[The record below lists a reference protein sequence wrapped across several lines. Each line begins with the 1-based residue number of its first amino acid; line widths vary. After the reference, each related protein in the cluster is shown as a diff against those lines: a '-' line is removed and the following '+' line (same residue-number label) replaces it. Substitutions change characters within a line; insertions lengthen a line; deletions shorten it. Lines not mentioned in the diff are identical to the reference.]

1 MSEYTFLLLLHTAS
15 GVALVALL
23 TLVLVNRRE
32 SVAPWLGGVFGVLLL
47 WTVAYA
53 LELAAAGLSDKL
65 FWANV
70 QFIAATIL
78 PVLWLLTMRIAAG
91 APPLPRWLIG
101 GIWLAAFA
109 IIACVYVN
117 PGRLFRGQPS
127 LDTTGPIPFVAA
139 DYGVAYYF
147 GWAPFAWGLLLASLF
162 VLIRGVRHDNVL
174 VRGRSRL
181 LLVATLLPM
190 VAGVLYAAGL
200 LPWRNFNPAVASLSV
215 AAVFCAVALLR
226 YRLLELTPLAR
237 DTIIEQLMDGII
249 VSDAAGLLVDFNPA
263 AHAILP
269 EITSA
274 ALGSPLDTLLA
285 GREGFSTARA
295 AARLA
300 TEQHTRHLASQD
312 RRVGDDED
320 TLTLEVADPAFPASC
335 EVRHFSV
342 RVASVLRRNGRCV
355 GEALVLHDVTS
366 RVELFRSVRRLAT
379 TDDLTGLL
387 ARRQL
392 LQLGDEEVAR
402 CQREAR
408 PLAVLVIDLDHFKL
422 VNDLH
427 GHAAGDQVLRAV
439 AAACSEQLRA
449 FDRLG
454 RYGGD
459 EMCAFMPGLDADQA
473 LVVAER
479 LRAVVSGLSVWC
491 DDKLLRVTVSVGVA
505 VAGVRAPSTVSGLI
519 EAADGALYK
528 AKRDGRNRVALAP
541 LQTAKPLIAV
551 PPLASPAALSERP
564 ATSTRSVTTHS

>member
-1 MSEYTFLLLLHTAS
+1 MSDYTFLVVLHAAS

-23 TLVLVNRRE
+23 ILVLINRRE
-32 SVAPWLGGVFGVLLL
+32 SVAPWLGGVFAVLLL
-47 WTVAYA
+47 WTIAYI
-53 LELAAAGLSDKL
+53 LELAAGGLSDKL
-65 FWANV
+65 VWADV

-91 APPLPRWLIG
+91 APALPRRLIA
-101 GIWLAAFA
+101 GIWVTALA
-109 IIACVYVN
+109 IIALVYAN
-117 PGRLFRGQPS
+117 PGRLFRDHPS

-139 DYGVAYYF
+139 DYGALYYF
-147 GWAPFAWGLLLASLF
+147 AWAPFAWGLLLASLF
-162 VLIRGVRHDNVL
+162 VLIRGARRGNVL
-174 VRGRSRL
+174 VRARSRM

-190 VAGVLYAAGL
+190 VAGVLYMAGL

-215 AAVFCAVALLR
+215 AAAFCAVALLR
-226 YRLLELTPLAR
+226 YRMLELTPLAR

-249 VSDAAGLLVDFNPA
+249 VSDAGGLLVDFNPA
-263 AHAILP
+263 ARAIFP
-269 EITSA
+269 EITPA

-285 GREGFSTARA
+285 GRQEFSAARA
-295 AARLA
+295 SARLA
-300 TEQHTRHLASQD
+300 TEQDARRLASGD
-312 RRVGDDED
+312 RRMGDDED
-320 TLTLEVADPAFPASC
+320 TMTLEVVDPAFPEGC
-335 EVRHFSV
+335 DVRHFSM
-342 RVASVLRRNGRCV
+342 RVASVVRRNGRRV

-366 RVELFRSVRRLAT
+366 RVELYRSVRRLAT
-379 TDDLTGLL
+379 TDELTGLL
-387 ARRQL
+387 ARRRL

-402 CQREAR
+402 CRREAR
-408 PLAVLVIDLDHFKL
+408 PLGVLVIDLDHFKL

-439 AAACSEQLRA
+439 ATACAEQLRV

-473 LVVAER
+473 LPVAER

-505 VAGVRAPSTVSGLI
+505 AVGARASSTVSGLI
-519 EAADGALYK
+519 EAADGALYE

-541 LQTAKPLIAV
+541 PQAAKPLIV
-551 PPLASPAALSERP
+551 VSTPASPAALLDHP
-564 ATSTRSVTTHS
+564 ATSARA

>member
-1 MSEYTFLLLLHTAS
+1 LSDYTFLVVLHAAS

-23 TLVLVNRRE
+23 ILVLINRRE
-32 SVAPWLGGVFGVLLL
+32 SVAPWLGGVFAVLLL
-47 WTVAYA
+47 WTIAYI
-53 LELAAAGLSDKL
+53 LELAAGGLSDKL
-65 FWANV
+65 VWADV

-91 APPLPRWLIG
+91 APALPRRLIA
-101 GIWLAAFA
+101 GIWVTALA
-109 IIACVYVN
+109 IIALVYAN
-117 PGRLFRGQPS
+117 PGRLFRDHPS

-139 DYGVAYYF
+139 DYGALYYF
-147 GWAPFAWGLLLASLF
+147 AWAPFAWGLLLASLF
-162 VLIRGVRHDNVL
+162 VLIRGARRGNVL
-174 VRGRSRL
+174 VRARSRM

-190 VAGVLYAAGL
+190 VAGVLYMAGL

-215 AAVFCAVALLR
+215 AAAFCAVALLR
-226 YRLLELTPLAR
+226 YRMLELTPLAR

-249 VSDAAGLLVDFNPA
+249 VSDAGGLLVDFNPA
-263 AHAILP
+263 ARAIFP
-269 EITSA
+269 EITPA

-285 GREGFSTARA
+285 GRQEFSAARA
-295 AARLA
+295 SARLA
-300 TEQHTRHLASQD
+300 TEQDARRLASGD
-312 RRVGDDED
+312 RRMGDDED
-320 TLTLEVADPAFPASC
+320 TVTLEVVDPAFPEGC
-335 EVRHFSV
+335 DVRHFSM
-342 RVASVLRRNGRCV
+342 RVASVVRRNGRCV

-366 RVELFRSVRRLAT
+366 RVELYRSVRRLAT
-379 TDDLTGLL
+379 TDELTGLL
-387 ARRQL
+387 ARRRL

-402 CQREAR
+402 CRREAR
-408 PLAVLVIDLDHFKL
+408 PLGVLVIDLDHFKL

-439 AAACSEQLRA
+439 ATACAEQLRV

-473 LVVAER
+473 LAVAER

-505 VAGVRAPSTVSGLI
+505 AVGARASSTVCGLI
-519 EAADGALYK
+519 EAADGALYE

-541 LQTAKPLIAV
+541 PQAAKPLIV
-551 PPLASPAALSERP
+551 VSTPASPAALLGHP
-564 ATSTRSVTTHS
+564 ATSARA

>member
-1 MSEYTFLLLLHTAS
+1 MLLLLHTAS
-15 GVALVALL
+15 GLALVALL
-23 TLVLVNRRE
+23 ILVLINWRE
-32 SVAPWLGGVFGVLLL
+32 SVAPWLGGVFAVLLL
-47 WTVAYA
+47 WTVAYVM
-53 LELAAAGLSDKL
+53 ELAAVGLSDKL
-65 FWANV
+65 AWANV
-70 QFIAATIL
+70 QFVAATIL

-91 APPLPRWLIG
+91 ASALPRRLIT
-101 GIWLAAFA
+101 GIWLTALV
-109 IIACVYVN
+109 IIACVWVN
-117 PGRLFRGQPS
+117 PGQLFRGHPS
-127 LDTTGPIPFVAA
+127 LDVTGSIPFVAA
-139 DYGVAYYF
+139 DYGALYYF
-147 GWAPFAWGLLLASLF
+147 CWAPFAWGLLLASLF
-162 VLIRGVRHDNVL
+162 VLIRGIRHGNML
-174 VRGRSRL
+174 VRARSRL

-190 VAGVLYAAGL
+190 IAGVLYSAGL

-215 AAVFCAVALLR
+215 AAVFCAVALVR

-269 EITSA
+269 EIA
-274 ALGSPLDTLLA
+274 ADSLGSPLDALLA
-285 GREGFSTARA
+285 GREGFA
-295 AARLA
+295 AARA
-300 TEQHTRHLASQD
+300 SARVAAEQDARHPAAGD
-312 RRVGDDED
+312 RRAGDDED
-320 TLTLEVADPAFPASC
+320 TLTLEVVDPALPGGC

-342 RVASVLRRNGRCV
+342 RVASVLRRSGRRV

-366 RVELFRSVRRLAT
+366 RVELYRSVRRLAT
-379 TDDLTGLL
+379 TDELTGLL

-408 PLAVLVIDLDHFKL
+408 PVAVLVIDLDHFKL

-439 AAACSEQLRA
+439 AAACAEQLRA

-473 LVVAER
+473 LAVAER

-505 VAGVRAPSTVSGLI
+505 VAEARASSTVSGLI
-519 EAADGALYK
+519 EAADGALYE
-528 AKRDGRNRVALAP
+528 AKRDGRDRVALARP
-541 LQTAKPLIAV
+541 QAAKPLIVV
-551 PPLASPAALSERP
+551 PPLASPSVLQDYP
-564 ATSTRSVTTHS
+564 AMSGRGATESRR

>member
-1 MSEYTFLLLLHTAS
+1 MRSNWPPPGSLTSSS
-15 GVALVALL
+15 GP
-23 TLVLVNRRE
+23 TCNSSRR
-32 SVAPWLGGVFGVLLL
+32 P
-47 WTVAYA
+47 
-53 LELAAAGLSDKL
+53 
-65 FWANV
+65 
-70 QFIAATIL
+70 IL

-117 PGRLFRGQPS
+117 PGRLFRGHPS

-139 DYGVAYYF
+139 DYGVVYYF

-215 AAVFCAVALLR
+215 AAVFCAVALVR

-285 GREGFSTARA
+285 GREGFPTARA

-300 TEQHTRHLASQD
+300 TEQNARHLACED
-312 RRVGDDED
+312 RRMGDDED
-320 TLTLEVADPAFPASC
+320 TLTLEVADPALPGCC

-505 VAGVRAPSTVSGLI
+505 VAGVRASSTVSGLI

-528 AKRDGRNRVALAP
+528 AKRDGSNRVALAP
-541 LQTAKPLIAV
+541 LQAAKPLIAV

-564 ATSTRSVTTHS
+564 ATSTRSVTTRS

>member
-1 MSEYTFLLLLHTAS
+1 MSDYTYLVVLHAAS

-53 LELAAAGLSDKL
+53 LELATAGLSDKL

-78 PVLWLLTMRIAAG
+78 PVLWLLTMRIAVG

-101 GIWLAAFA
+101 GIWLAAFI

-117 PGRLFRGQPS
+117 PGQLFRGHPS

-139 DYGVAYYF
+139 DYGALYYF
-147 GWAPFAWGLLLASLF
+147 AWAPFAWGLLLASLF
-162 VLIRGVRHDNVL
+162 VLIRAVRHGNIL
-174 VRGRSRL
+174 VRARSRL
-181 LLVATLLPM
+181 LLMATLPPM
-190 VAGVLYAAGL
+190 VAGVLYSAGL
-200 LPWRNFNPAVASLSV
+200 LPWRNFNPVVATLSV
-215 AAVFCAVALLR
+215 AAVFCAVALVR
-226 YRLLELTPLAR
+226 YRLLDLTPLAR

-263 AHAILP
+263 ARAILP
-269 EITSA
+269 EVTA
-274 ALGSPLDTLLA
+274 DALGGPLDALLA
-285 GREGFSTARA
+285 GREGFA
-295 AARLA
+295 AARVA
-300 TEQHTRHLASQD
+300 AEHDAQPPASGD
-312 RRVGDDED
+312 WRSGDDED
-320 TLTLEVADPAFPASC
+320 TLTLEVADPVSPEGC

-342 RVASVLRRNGRCV
+342 RVAPVLRRNGRCV
-355 GEALVLHDVTS
+355 GEALLLHDVTG
-366 RVELFRSVRRLAT
+366 RVELYRSVRRLAT

-387 ARRQL
+387 ARRRL

-408 PLAVLVIDLDHFKL
+408 PVATLVIDLDHFKM

-439 AAACSEQLRA
+439 AVACSEQLRV

-454 RYGGD
+454 RHGGD
-459 EMCAFMPGLDADQA
+459 ELCAFMPGLDADQA
-473 LVVAER
+473 LAVAER
-479 LRAVVSGLSVWC
+479 LRAVVSALSIRW
-491 DDKLLRVTVSVGVA
+491 DDKLFRVTVSIGVA
-505 VAGVRAPSTVSGLI
+505 VVGARATTTVSGLI
-519 EAADGALYK
+519 EAADGALYE
-528 AKRDGRNRVALAP
+528 AKRSGRNRVALAP
-541 LQTAKPLIAV
+541 AQVADTLVVV
-551 PPLASPAALSERP
+551 P
-564 ATSTRSVTTHS
+564 TRARHLRSRSIRRGSREV